1 MHQQANDDWF
11 TCPVCGGEVPANAL
25 ACPHCGAD
33 DETGWSPD
41 TEYDGLDLPIDDE
54 WPVNERPA
62 RRRKAISLAMGIL
75 MIALI
80 LLLVVM
86 R

>member
-1 MHQQANDDWF
+1 MARGDDWF
-11 TCPVCGGEVPANAL
+11 TCPVCGEQVQANAL
-25 ACPHCGAD
+25 ACPGCGSD

-41 TEYDGLDLPIDDE
+41 TEYDGMDLPIDDE
-54 WPVNERPA
+54 WPVDEGPA
-62 RRRKAISLAMGIL
+62 RRRKAISLAVGIL

-80 LLLVVM
+80 VLVVVM